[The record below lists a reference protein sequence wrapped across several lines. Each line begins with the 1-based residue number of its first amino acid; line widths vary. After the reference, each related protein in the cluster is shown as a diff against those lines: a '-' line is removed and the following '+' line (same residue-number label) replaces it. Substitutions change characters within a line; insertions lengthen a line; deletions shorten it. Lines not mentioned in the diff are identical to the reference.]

1 MKKVMKRIGIVLG
14 IIVGIIVLIFLGIFI
29 KNKIQLTREAKKIDP
44 VGEKITVND
53 QKMNIQ
59 IYGDKKET
67 IVLLPGF
74 MTTSPIIDFKPL
86 TDELKKDFRVVVVE
100 PFGYGLSDDTTKERS
115 VENLT
120 KEIHTALKSKGID
133 DYTLMAH
140 SISGIY
146 SLEYIKKYPKE
157 VNAFIGI
164 DSSLPSQGNADDN
177 GEAMIKF
184 LSSSGLYRVLA
195 TVSPDLL
202 SVPEDL
208 DNKLAEQYKY
218 ISFKNIGST
227 ATINEAKSMPENF
240 SKTKGIDYPKNFP
253 VLYLLATES
262 TDPDPSWEKIH
273 QEMIEGNKQAELKI
287 LEGDHYLHHTKAKEI
302 AEDTKQFLTHNK

>member
-14 IIVGIIVLIFLGIFI
+14 IIVGIIVLIFLGLFI
-29 KNKIQLTREAKKIDP
+29 NNKIQLAREAKKIDS

-67 IVLLPGF
+67 LVLLPGF

-86 TDELKKDFRVVVVE
+86 TDELKKNFRVVVVE
-100 PFGYGLSDDTTKERS
+100 PFGYGLSDDTTRERS

-120 KEIHTALKSKGID
+120 DEIHTALKNKGIG

-146 SLEYIKKYPKE
+146 SLEYIKKYRKE

-164 DSSLPSQGNADDN
+164 DSSLPSQGNADGN
-177 GEAMIKF
+177 GESMIKF
-184 LSSSGLYRVLA
+184 LSHSGLYRILA
-195 TVSPDLL
+195 TASPDLL
-202 SVPEDL
+202 NTPDV

-218 ISFKNIGST
+218 ISLKNIGST

-240 SKTKGIDYPKNFP
+240 AKTKGIAYPKNFP

-273 QEMIEGNKQAELKI
+273 QEMMEGNKQAELRI